1 MLDNTLNGTEA
12 AEVTTY
18 KEACSTVCPY
28 CAGRGL
34 HYVGCADRKRAVL
47 EALQPLLFA
56 KDVCATCGAV
66 GLHPYG
72 NKCKACVIAEDVIRR
87 SVELEVA

>member
-1 MLDNTLNGTEA
+1 MLDNTLNGQLA

-28 CAGRGL
+28 CAGKGL
-34 HYVGCADRKRAVL
+34 HYTDCADRKRAAID
-47 EALQPLLFA
+47 ALQPLLFA
-56 KDVCATCGAV
+56 DKCATCGAV
-66 GLHPYG
+66 GQHPYG
-72 NKCKACVIAEDVIRR
+72 DRCKACVIAEDVIRR